1 MNHIFF
7 RARKQ
12 LSYAGRISFR
22 GQGAEEEEEEEER
35 GEMRKEGMKEG
46 FKGRE
51 IMWPISLSN
60 SSDIFALRQFVRPFH
75 AFLILC
81 QAILAICPHFL
92 CELVW
97 GAKWQYER
105 EAGLF
110 ITSSLSSPLACRII
124 IVIDFAMQTRPA
136 AAGDAFSSTPSDQ
149 T

>member
-1 MNHIFF
+1 
-7 RARKQ
+7 
-12 LSYAGRISFR
+12 
-22 GQGAEEEEEEEER
+22 
-35 GEMRKEGMKEG
+35 
-46 FKGRE
+46 
-51 IMWPISLSN
+51 MWPISLSN

-81 QAILAICPHFL
+81 QVILAICPHFL

-136 AAGDAFSSTPSDQ
+136 AAAAGDATPTKKWCGFFHEPYFLSRAQAVKLRWTD
-149 T
+149 